1 MRSHKSKTSFGCSWL
16 ARTIF
21 TLCLVLS
28 CTITKV
34 NAERISR
41 LLNANEAD
49 LLRIESLQS
58 TRLSELQENPSDGAS
73 ELSVKMLELLKTF
86 LLNKRLQQTS
96 SYGGYQVMLPPFT
109 STDEYNYADAFFLG
123 LKLSDWYD
131 FSDTCL
137 NNIFFMLDDVM
148 YF

>member
-1 MRSHKSKTSFGCSWL
+1 L
-16 ARTIF
+16 
-21 TLCLVLS
+21 
-28 CTITKV
+28 
-34 NAERISR
+34 E
-41 LLNANEAD
+41 
-49 LLRIESLQS
+49 
-58 TRLSELQENPSDGAS
+58 ENPTEGAS
-73 ELSVKMLELLKTF
+73 ELSLKMLELLKTY

-131 FSDTCL
+131 YSDKCL

>member
-1 MRSHKSKTSFGCSWL
+1 MLT
-16 ARTIF
+16 
-21 TLCLVLS
+21 

-58 TRLSELQENPSDGAS
+58 IRQFELEENPTEGAS
-73 ELSVKMLELLKTF
+73 ELSLKMLELLKTY

-131 FSDTCL
+131 YSDKCL